1 MFARLGLRSKL
12 LGAAGVSVLLLLL
25 VGVIALLQLGS
36 VNTVGQAMYTERT
49 VPLTQVGAVRVAL
62 VDMQRL
68 GLRGILKAGQ
78 ADQQQKI
85 DTDLAA
91 DRTTAESQLAAY
103 AASPQPA
110 GAAAALTAFRSAYA
124 SYLPLAD
131 GVRKLARAGD
141 AKGAAAANDTTF
153 ASWTV
158 ATAAADKLVA
168 ANDAGASSMAR
179 QIASTYSSA
188 RLLLIALV
196 LVAGLLG
203 FGIALVIARGITRG
217 LSPVNERLAQL
228 QRHCIAGLS
237 DGLAAIADG
246 DLTVTVTPVTPPID
260 RPGGD
265 EIGDAARSVNAIR
278 NSTVAS
284 IERYNE
290 MRAKLTSMIIEI
302 AATTG
307 SVAGASQ
314 QMAATSE
321 ESGRATGEIANAV
334 GDVAQGAERQAQMV
348 GEARDTA
355 EEARKV
361 AARGSE
367 TAERMASVMG
377 ELDAKSGRISGIV
390 ETISGIAA
398 QTNLLALNAAIEA
411 ARAGEQGRGFA
422 VVAEEVRKLAEES
435 QEAAG
440 SIGRLVGEIQS
451 ASGEAVRVV
460 NEEAVGAFRQIAD
473 QIGNVHGALA
483 EISSVAE
490 STSAATEE
498 VSASTEETSAATE
511 QIAAS
516 AQQLAGDAE
525 SLRRLVDQFRTQ

>member
-1 MFARLGLRSKL
+1 MLGRLGLRSKL
-12 LGAAGVSVLLLLL
+12 LGAAGISVLLLLV
-25 VGVIALLQLGS
+25 VGVFALLQLGS
-36 VNTVGQAMYTERT
+36 VNSVGQSMYTDRT
-49 VPLTQVGAVRVAL
+49 VPLTQVGAVQVAL

-78 ADQQQKI
+78 AGEQQKI
-85 DTDLAA
+85 NTALAA
-91 DRTTAESQLAAY
+91 DRKTAESDLAAY
-103 AASPQPA
+103 ASSPLPA
-110 GAAAALTAFRSAYA
+110 GAAADLTAFRQAYA
-124 SYLPLAD
+124 TYLPLAD
-131 GVRKLARAGD
+131 GVRKLALAGD
-141 AKGAAAANDTTF
+141 KKGAASANDTTF

-158 ATAAADKLVA
+158 AMAAANRLA
-168 ANDAGASSMAR
+168 ASEGVGASSMAS

-188 RLLLIALV
+188 RSLLIV
-196 LVAGLLG
+196 LVVVAALLG
-203 FGIALVIARGITRG
+203 FGIAFLIARGITRG
-217 LSPVNERLAQL
+217 LAPVNERLAQL
-228 QRHCIAGLS
+228 QQHCIADLQDGLS
-237 DGLAAIADG
+237 AVAGG
-246 DLTVTVTPVTPPID
+246 DLTVALTPVTELID

-265 EIGDAARSVNAIR
+265 EIGDAARSVNSIR

-290 MRAKLTSMIIEI
+290 MREKLMRTIGEI
-302 AATTG
+302 ASTTG

-314 QMAATSE
+314 QMASTSE

-334 GDVAQGAERQAQMV
+334 SDVAQGAERQARMV
-348 GEARDTA
+348 GEARETA
-355 EEARKV
+355 EEARTV

-367 TAERMASVMG
+367 TAERMAGVMG
-377 ELDAKSGRISGIV
+377 ELDIKSGRISSIV
-390 ETISGIAA
+390 ETISGIAS

-440 SIGRLVGEIQS
+440 SIGQLVGEIQA

-460 NEEAVGAFRQIAD
+460 NEEAVGAFQQIAN
-473 QIGNVHGALA
+473 QIANVHAALS

-490 STSAATEE
+490 ETSAATEE

-525 SLRRLVDQFRTQ
+525 SLRVLVDQFKTQ